1 MKLIKFLDK
10 LEDRIRKAL
19 SKRPIAYTFIG
30 GVGIVLF
37 WRGVWLVADDF
48 EFMTGYVS
56 ILISTVILLLTG
68 LFVSFFIGDELVRI
82 VLFWRGVWLVA
93 DDFEFM
99 TGYVSILISTV
110 ILLLTGLFVS
120 FFIGDELII
129 AGLKEEKKISE
140 KTEEEINNEEMTLQ
154 ELKKEIRLLS
164 QKLGA
169 IEKILRKQNGE

>member
-68 LFVSFFIGDELVRI
+68 LFVSFFIGDEL
-82 VLFWRGVWLVA
+82 
-93 DDFEFM
+93 
-99 TGYVSILISTV
+99 
-110 ILLLTGLFVS
+110 
-120 FFIGDELII
+120 II
-129 AGLKEEKKISE
+129 AGLKKEKKISE

>member
-30 GVGIVLF
+30 GVG
-37 WRGVWLVADDF
+37 
-48 EFMTGYVS
+48 
-56 ILISTVILLLTG
+56 
-68 LFVSFFIGDELVRI
+68 I

-164 QKLGA
+164 KKLGA

>member
-10 LEDRIRKAL
+10 R
-19 SKRPIAYTFIG
+19 
-30 GVGIVLF
+30 VG
-37 WRGVWLVADDF
+37 D
-48 EFMTGYVS
+48 
-56 ILISTVILLLTG
+56 
-68 LFVSFFIGDELVRI
+68 
-82 VLFWRGVWLVA
+82 WLVA

-154 ELKKEIRLLS
+154 ELKKEIRLLT

>member
-30 GVGIVLF
+30 GVG
-37 WRGVWLVADDF
+37 
-48 EFMTGYVS
+48 
-56 ILISTVILLLTG
+56 
-68 LFVSFFIGDELVRI
+68 I

-154 ELKKEIRLLS
+154 ELKKEIRLLTK
-164 QKLGA
+164 KLGT
-169 IEKILRKQNGE
+169 IEKILKKQNGK

>member
-30 GVGIVLF
+30 GVG
-37 WRGVWLVADDF
+37 
-48 EFMTGYVS
+48 
-56 ILISTVILLLTG
+56 
-68 LFVSFFIGDELVRI
+68 I